1 MVERQAVLA
10 VCLTIVTSQAE
21 KYKNYSNNLL
31 KYIYHNY
38 LVVLNLLTHQTH
50 PYVLK
55 LIE

>member
-1 MVERQAVLA
+1 MLA